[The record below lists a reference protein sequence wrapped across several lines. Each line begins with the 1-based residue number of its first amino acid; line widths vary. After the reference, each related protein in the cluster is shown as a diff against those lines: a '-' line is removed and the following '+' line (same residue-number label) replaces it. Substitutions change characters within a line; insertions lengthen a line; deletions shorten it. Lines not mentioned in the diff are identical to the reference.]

1 MPQRRTTI
9 LDDYIAYLQE
19 HEFDMG
25 LEDDPISFNQAK
37 QSVNSH
43 KWIEAMKDEI
53 KSKEHNDV

>member
-1 MPQRRTTI
+1 
-9 LDDYIAYLQE
+9 
-19 HEFDMG
+19 MG